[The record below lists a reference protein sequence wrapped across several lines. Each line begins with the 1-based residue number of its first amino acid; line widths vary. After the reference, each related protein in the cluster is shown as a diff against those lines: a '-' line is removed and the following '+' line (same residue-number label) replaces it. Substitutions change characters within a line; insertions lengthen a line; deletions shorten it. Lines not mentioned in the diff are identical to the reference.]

1 MEIFLDILTLI
12 LCILNIIFI
21 MQISREILS
30 MQQSKENEYKEIN
43 KILDREM
50 KALSNDEYE
59 DKYQK
64 FQSEND
70 LYTNKKR

>member
-1 MEIFLDILTLI
+1 
-12 LCILNIIFI
+12 